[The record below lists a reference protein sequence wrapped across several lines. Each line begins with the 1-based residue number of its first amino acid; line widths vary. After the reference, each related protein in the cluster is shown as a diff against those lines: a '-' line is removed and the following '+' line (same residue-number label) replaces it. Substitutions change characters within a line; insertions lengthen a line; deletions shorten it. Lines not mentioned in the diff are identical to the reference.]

1 MEQLDLRFYPR
12 EEISKVLHV
21 RLDSK
26 NFGRDIENKLSRAG
40 YGCRYIK
47 RKGVL
52 ILSKPETPNERLTE
66 ILYLGLGISIQIN
79 AEQFACFIAAFT
91 DIDGFDDMP
100 WNKRLKLYNE
110 YYGYHFSQD
119 RTLRSWCSQLLEKG
133 VIVKAGATTRW
144 RTYYEDG
151 KKIQEPIEEID
162 EVEMQSYFER
172 RRALFKDNY
181 IAALERADNPRAAR
195 KAAWK

>member
-133 VIVKAGATTRW
+133 VSKSNG
-144 RTYYEDG
+144 E
-151 KKIQEPIEEID
+151 
-162 EVEMQSYFER
+162 
-172 RRALFKDNY
+172 
-181 IAALERADNPRAAR
+181 ALETVLLRYFRFCRLTVRLFTLPPTGAKTVFRNEILFS
-195 KAAWK
+195 